1 MVLSFVGSTRNW
13 LKYIGRALQL
23 LTSVHVCPL
32 LSDLRTPPV
41 LGSSAGGIRGPCGGG
56 TPPRPTGNPPLG
68 PALLHQLY
76 ARPRPPP
83 PPGLAAAGAA
93 GCGETPDAPAAA
105 PRGPW
110 VPLPATGVTAAAP
123 GGVDSVAA
131 PCCTGGVLSGAPTSP
146 ASTCA

>member
-32 LSDLRTPPV
+32 LSDRRTPPV

-83 PPGLAAAGAA
+83 PPGLAAPGSA
-93 GCGETPDAPAAA
+93 GCAPPPATPAPA
-105 PRGPW
+105 PP
-110 VPLPATGVTAAAP
+110 PPP
-123 GGVDSVAA
+123 
-131 PCCTGGVLSGAPTSP
+131 PP
-146 ASTCA
+146 